1 MQNLDWSNLEY
12 FLAVAETGSLS
23 NAAKILK
30 VNHSTVARRIEKL
43 EKELNTKLFK
53 RNQRGYVLTEQGVSL
68 REDTRLIATRVDD
81 IHRSFK
87 SKEMDMVGDLNIAKT
102 GGGSQIF
109 AKLANQFHMLYPD
122 VTINVMNIA
131 NITAFKKSDAD
142 VLLTVT
148 RNPPENYVGKK
159 FVTDLYIWGSKEYI
173 KKNKSKKLED
183 LDWLVLVD
191 DSQNMNPEKGL
202 RALVSDPKI
211 VMRSNSISELQDY
224 VEAGMGVS
232 MFNRISISD
241 RSNLERFKPE
251 IYKFEWELWLLY
263 HPDLR
268 DNHKI
273 KTFIEF
279 FSKGVESWTE

>member
-68 REDTRLIATRVDD
+68 REDTRVIATSVDD

-109 AKLANQFHMLYPD
+109 AE
-122 VTINVMNIA
+122 T
-131 NITAFKKSDAD
+131 S
-142 VLLTVT
+142 
-148 RNPPENYVGKK
+148 
-159 FVTDLYIWGSKEYI
+159 
-173 KKNKSKKLED
+173 
-183 LDWLVLVD
+183 
-191 DSQNMNPEKGL
+191 
-202 RALVSDPKI
+202 
-211 VMRSNSISELQDY
+211 
-224 VEAGMGVS
+224 
-232 MFNRISISD
+232 
-241 RSNLERFKPE
+241 
-251 IYKFEWELWLLY
+251 
-263 HPDLR
+263 
-268 DNHKI
+268 
-273 KTFIEF
+273 
-279 FSKGVESWTE
+279 

>member
-68 REDTRLIATRVDD
+68 REDTRVIATSVDD

-109 AKLANQFHMLYPD
+109 AKLLNQFHKLYPD
-122 VTINVMNIA
+122 VTINIMNIA

-173 KKNKSKKLED
+173 KKNKS
-183 LDWLVLVD
+183 
-191 DSQNMNPEKGL
+191 N
-202 RALVSDPKI
+202 
-211 VMRSNSISELQDY
+211 
-224 VEAGMGVS
+224 
-232 MFNRISISD
+232 
-241 RSNLERFKPE
+241 
-251 IYKFEWELWLLY
+251 
-263 HPDLR
+263 
-268 DNHKI
+268 
-273 KTFIEF
+273 
-279 FSKGVESWTE
+279 

>member
-148 RNPPENYVGKK
+148 RNLPENYVGKK